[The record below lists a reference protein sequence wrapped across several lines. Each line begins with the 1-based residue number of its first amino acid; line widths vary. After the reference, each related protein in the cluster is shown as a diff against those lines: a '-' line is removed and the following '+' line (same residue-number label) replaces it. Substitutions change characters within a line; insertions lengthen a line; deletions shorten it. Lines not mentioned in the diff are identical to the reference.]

1 MADEN
6 SVTKMTRNGQVTLP
20 ATIRREANVEEGD
33 ILTVH
38 LEADRI
44 VLIPK
49 KLIDKSQAYFWT
61 DDWQEAEKDAERD
74 LAEGRVESYETVDD
88 LIAGLEQNQN

>member
-1 MADEN
+1 MADDHP
-6 SVTKMTRNGQVTLP
+6 VTKVTRNGQVTLP

-44 VLIPK
+44 VLVPK

-61 DDWQEAEKDAERD
+61 DDWQEAEKEAVND
-74 LAEGRVESYETVDD
+74 LAEGRVQSYDTVDD
-88 LIAGLEQNQN
+88 LVAWLEQNQN

>member
-1 MADEN
+1 MADEY
-6 SVTKMTRNGQVTLP
+6 SLTKITRNGQVTLP
-20 ATIRREANVEEGD
+20 ATIRREANIKEGD

-61 DDWQEAEKDAERD
+61 EDWQEAEREAERD
-74 LAEGRVESYETVDD
+74 LAEGRVEAYETVDE